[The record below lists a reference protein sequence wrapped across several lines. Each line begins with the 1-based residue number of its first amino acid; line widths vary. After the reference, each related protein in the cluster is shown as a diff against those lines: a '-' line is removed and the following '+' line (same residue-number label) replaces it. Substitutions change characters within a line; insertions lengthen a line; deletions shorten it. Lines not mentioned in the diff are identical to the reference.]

1 MDEEKLKTIAAQLRQ
16 PSGEYAIEVG
26 KKMNE
31 GNHDINLYTIKAL
44 NLKMGDNILEIG
56 MGNGLFIKNIVQA
69 DNTITYTGLDFSEIM
84 IDEAEKLNEIFVK
97 SGQVKFILGNAE
109 KLPFENELFDKIF
122 SVNTIYFWDQPGL
135 VLSEIHR
142 VLKPGGQIIISIR
155 PKSVMQH
162 YPFAKYG
169 FSMFTKYELE
179 NLLTDNNFRV
189 TTTLEKEE
197 PNLEMG
203 DEKMMVETLVV
214 CADRL

>member
-44 NLKMGDNILEIG
+44 NLKPGDNILEIG
-56 MGNGLFIKNIVQA
+56 MGNGLFVKNIVQA
-69 DNTITYTGLDFSEIM
+69 DNSITYTGLDFSEIM
-84 IDEAEKLNEIFVK
+84 IDEADKQNEIFIK
-97 SGQVKFILGNAE
+97 SGQVKFILENAE
-109 KLPFENELFDKIF
+109 KLPFESELFDKIF

-135 VLSEIHR
+135 VFSEIHR

-162 YPFAKYG
+162 YPFTKYG
-169 FSMFTKYELE
+169 FTMFTKYELQ

-197 PNLEMG
+197 PNLEIG
-203 DEKMMVETLVV
+203 DEKN
-214 CADRL
+214 DG